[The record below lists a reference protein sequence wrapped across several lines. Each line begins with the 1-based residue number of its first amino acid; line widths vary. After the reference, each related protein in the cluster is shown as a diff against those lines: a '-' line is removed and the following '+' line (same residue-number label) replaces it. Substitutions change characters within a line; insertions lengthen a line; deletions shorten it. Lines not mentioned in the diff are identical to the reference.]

1 MEKVMGSHGILKSSK
16 STSPV
21 ITDMICSEKQT
32 VYTQG
37 KQGTLTHW
45 ACPRT
50 NVSAAFLPQMEAIVF
65 IILKYFCQHVQFW
78 KFGEYHLDIPQF

>member
-1 MEKVMGSHGILKSSK
+1 MLLNDCFDTTVRTKCLNLGYGKLGKVMEKVMGSHGILKSSK

-37 KQGTLTHW
+37 KQGTLTH
-45 ACPRT
+45 
-50 NVSAAFLPQMEAIVF
+50 
-65 IILKYFCQHVQFW
+65 
-78 KFGEYHLDIPQF
+78 